1 MNSVMESLFYG
12 VPLVVLPQIGEQF
25 LTAQGVKESCWYLYF
40 AIFLIF
46 SAASYSLG
54 LRPRQTLDDS

>member
-46 SAASYSLG
+46 SAASYK
-54 LRPRQTLDDS
+54 